1 MNNQKILEYIRKGV
15 LGVLILW
22 VLIMLG
28 GGLMK
33 YRSASNEAPKQAEQM
48 LEERMAAIDQ
58 ARTEETEIFGGP
70 LTPRMSKQEQYEF
83 VRDNTTDIFEKTFY
97 PDYTQWMIA
106 NTKIMLVI
114 ALITFVLGLLVAGLV
129 FNFKSSLLYLIGFAA
144 VGIIFLISFNVD
156 LSGAIEGLKGNY
168 SSMTAEELENK
179 KLSEENLDF
188 WLSWVNGGVVTVYIL
203 AGIAVLIAL
212 FDGIRGIFQGK

>member
-33 YRSASNEAPKQAEQM
+33 YRSAKNEAPKQAEQM
-48 LEERMAAIDQ
+48 LDERMAAIDQ

-70 LTPRMSKQEQYEF
+70 LTPRMSQQEQYEF
-83 VRDNTTDIFEKTFY
+83 VRDNSADIFEKNFY
-97 PDYTQWMIA
+97 PDYTSWMIG

-114 ALITFVLGLLVAGLV
+114 ALITFVLGMLIASLV
-129 FNFKSSLLYLIGFAA
+129 FNLKKSLLYIIMFAA
-144 VGIIFLISFNVD
+144 VAVIYLISFSVD
-156 LSGAIEGLKGNY
+156 LSGATEGLKAWY
-168 SSMTAEELENK
+168 SSMTAEELAGMKMNTE
-179 KLSEENLDF
+179 SLDF
-188 WLSWVNGGVVTVYIL
+188 WLNWVNGGVVTVYIL
-203 AGIAVLIAL
+203 AGIAVLIAF
-212 FDGIRGIFQGK
+212 FDGIRGMFQGK

>member
-28 GGLMK
+28 GGFMK
-33 YRSASNEAPKQAEQM
+33 YRSAKNEAPKQAEQM

-58 ARTEETEIFGGP
+58 ARAEETEIFGGP
-70 LTPRMSKQEQYEF
+70 LTPRMSQQEQYEF
-83 VRDNTTDIFEKTFY
+83 VRDNTADIFEKTFY
-97 PDYTQWMIA
+97 PDYTAWMIA
-106 NTKIMLVI
+106 NTKIMLII
-114 ALITFVLGLLVAGLV
+114 ALVTFVLGMLIASLV
-129 FNFKSSLLYLIGFAA
+129 FNLKGSLLYIGMF
-144 VGIIFLISFNVD
+144 VGVAIIFLISFNVD
-156 LSGAIEGLKGNY
+156 LSGAIDGLRGY
-168 SSMTAEELENK
+168 YTEMTPEELESM
-179 KLSEENLDF
+179 KLGEDNLDF

-212 FDGIRGIFQGK
+212 VDGIRGMFQGK